1 MPNNLRLIDPRQQA
15 IDKTTSNLYI
25 PAMKELEWEPP
36 LYVLLYN
43 QIRYYEDYGKLKCAY
58 SVASKEVLAE
68 QFGVTVQQ
76 IEQAY
81 NTLTNIKHLGNWQ
94 ICDKRIFRNVKKVWV
109 SNVRQARGTME
120 EMAEMLENSDKIRA
134 KLLQNQ
140 SKTLTES
147 ELASLGD
154 PCPKVIESNINI
166 GSAYASSANADSA
179 QATPSSSANADSD
192 DIKKELQFPFD
203 EDVDDVVS
211 VKPTVN
217 KNKSA
222 KAGVIYS
229 KVCDSLGIKKLKSDC
244 AVARIRSLLDNGMT
258 EKEIMDTVEWTKTDE
273 FYSGGGVM
281 SRLSND
287 SIQKAQLAKMNNKQ
301 RRNNDNVELEAI
313 F

>member
-166 GSAYASSANADSA
+166 GSAYASPADAGSA
-179 QATPSSSANADSD
+179 QATQSSSADADSD
-192 DIKKELQFPFD
+192 LFIKDNSEFPFD
-203 EDVDDVVS
+203 EDVDVVS

-281 SRLSND
+281 SRLAND
-287 SIQKAQLAKMNNKQ
+287 AIQKAQLSNKKQ
-301 RRNNDNVELEAI
+301 RRNNDSVESEVI